1 MNTVIKKRD
10 SLSCHRPLSLKKR
23 AARLLSTG
31 FEAAP
36 RIERF
41 FLKTGENALNG
52 DDDDDDDDGDDDDV
66 ARIACD
72 CNEPL
77 PDSSRHLSSFD
88 PTSVSQSKDHEAM
101 FLSMMFSPFLRDNS
115 SNFELK
121 LRAVNT

>member
-1 MNTVIKKRD
+1 MPSPTI
-10 SLSCHRPLSLKKR
+10 SKKR

-36 RIERF
+36 RTERF

-52 DDDDDDDDGDDDDV
+52 DDDDDDDDGDDDV

-88 PTSVSQSKDHEAM
+88 PTSVSQSEDHEAM
-101 FLSMMFSPFLRDNS
+101 FLSMFSLLS
-115 SNFELK
+115 S
-121 LRAVNT
+121 R